1 MKLLVTLRS
10 LSDKGFLTLSIIHGE
25 NEVSNERFKPN
36 NSTIEKEQSTQP
48 PLSPCQVGF
57 YPKEST
63 QNYHIKIL

>member
-36 NSTIEKEQSTQP
+36 NSTYSRQVVKE
-48 PLSPCQVGF
+48 
-57 YPKEST
+57 
-63 QNYHIKIL
+63 